1 MLSIEIILTIYLTN
15 RYRSVIVVNIG
26 TELGDALMSI
36 YDYQANAINGSPIEL
51 SIYRGKV
58 LLIVN
63 TASRCSYSR
72 QFAGLQKLYESHK
85 ERGFEILGFPCN
97 QFNEKEP
104 GSNSEV
110 REYCENQF
118 GVTFPLFEKIEVRGQ
133 KTHPLFQFLTEQ
145 APFQGFNTETSDGQ
159 KMQTFLQTNYPDL
172 YAGDGVKWNFTKFLI
187 DRNGQ
192 MYGRYETTTEPF
204 EIEPMIKSLL

>member
-1 MLSIEIILTIYLTN
+1 
-15 RYRSVIVVNIG
+15 
-26 TELGDALMSI
+26 MSI
-36 YDYQANAINGSPIEL
+36 YDFQVNTINGSLIEL

-72 QFAGLQKLYESHK
+72 QFAGLQKLYESHND
-85 ERGFEILGFPCN
+85 RGFEILGFPCN

-104 GSNSEV
+104 GSNWEV
-110 REYCENQF
+110 REYCESNF

-145 APFQGFNTETSDGQ
+145 APFRGFNIQTSDGQ
-159 KMQTFLQTNYPDL
+159 KMQNFLQEKYPDIF
-172 YAGDGVKWNFTKFLI
+172 AGDGIKWNFTKFLI
-187 DRNGQ
+187 DQNGQ
-192 MYGRYETTTEPF
+192 MHGRYETTTEPI
-204 EIEPMIKSLL
+204 EIEPIIKSLLLK

>member
-1 MLSIEIILTIYLTN
+1 
-15 RYRSVIVVNIG
+15 
-26 TELGDALMSI
+26 MSI
-36 YDYQANAINGSPIEL
+36 YDFQVNTMNGSLIDL

-72 QFAGLQKLYESHK
+72 QFAGLQKLYENHH

-104 GSNSEV
+104 GSKSDV
-110 REYCENQF
+110 REYCERNF

-133 KTHPLFQFLTEQ
+133 NMHPLFQFLTEQ
-145 APFQGFNTETSDGQ
+145 APFQGFDTQTSDGQ
-159 KMQTFLQTNYPDL
+159 KMQTFLQEKYADIF
-172 YAGDGVKWNFTKFLI
+172 AGDGIKWNYTKFVI
-187 DRNGQ
+187 DANGQ
-192 MYGRYETTTEPF
+192 LYGRYETTTEPF
-204 EIEPMIKSLL
+204 EIEPVIKSLLL